1 MIIRNL
7 TKRYE
12 NNTVFDDFT
21 LDVTDGEILAVVGAS
36 GVGKT
41 TLLNVLAGLT
51 DADGEIVGALK
62 RAAYVFQDARLF
74 PAISVK
80 RTLTVTGATEREAEE
95 MLALVGL
102 QEKADVRPP
111 KLSGGEKKRVA
122 IARAFLSKSP
132 LLLLDE
138 PFNGLDT
145 ALKTKITALF
155 LRLWERDKKTAVFV
169 THDLDEAVSLA
180 HRVVA
185 LGKGGKILRDIRL
198 DESNRSSAR
207 ETLLQALLQESL

>member
-7 TKRYE
+7 TKQYGNER
-12 NNTVFDDFT
+12 VFDGFS
-21 LDVTDGEILAVVGAS
+21 LDVADGEILAVVGAS

-51 DADGEIVGALK
+51 DADGEIVGAPK
-62 RAAYVFQDARLF
+62 RVAYVFQDARLF

-80 RTLTVTGATEREAEE
+80 RNLTVTGATERAAEE

-102 QEKADVRPP
+102 QEKADVFPT

-122 IARAFLSKSP
+122 IARAFLSESP

-155 LRLWERDKKTAVFV
+155 LRLWQRDKKTAVFV
-169 THDLDEAVSLA
+169 THDLDEAVTLA

-185 LGKGGKILRDIRL
+185 LGKGGKILCDIRL